1 MSGAAPGRS
10 QRFLLGHSSD
20 SGRWRADFVGH
31 SEGRPVS
38 EGDRAPG
45 GDLPCPHKAPHL
57 QNRHLRATAH
67 CSRAHPGAHHSRLQ
81 RAESWTTAG
90 RAFGANVPPGIQQSS
105 CSAPPAKQATI
116 IPNAKSRTGSLRSWW
131 AKGCIYHSSGITVT
145 QGFIKIQ
152 ANRAESLQSEAE
164 SPGQSKCR
172 DAHLLA
178 PPPLRLHRKI
188 GQLPALLRPLCGQG
202 AALRAPCPQPHEGAA
217 ATGVSLIS
225 RGPRSHVGFGGLGL
239 DGLWPWPPPCHHR
252 LAPPAAP
259 RTRAHVACK
268 WMQLS

>member
-1 MSGAAPGRS
+1 MQRGAGPPGHPQPRVPHAAQHQRGQVKPRERTWAKRSRREQTLQGINPQHSRVPTSGAAPGSS

-105 CSAPPAKQATI
+105 CSAPPAKQANI
-116 IPNAKSRTGSLRSWW
+116 IPNAKSRTGSLGS
-131 AKGCIYHSSGITVT
+131 
-145 QGFIKIQ
+145 
-152 ANRAESLQSEAE
+152 
-164 SPGQSKCR
+164 
-172 DAHLLA
+172 
-178 PPPLRLHRKI
+178 
-188 GQLPALLRPLCGQG
+188 
-202 AALRAPCPQPHEGAA
+202 
-217 ATGVSLIS
+217 
-225 RGPRSHVGFGGLGL
+225 
-239 DGLWPWPPPCHHR
+239 
-252 LAPPAAP
+252 
-259 RTRAHVACK
+259 
-268 WMQLS
+268 